1 MKRWKALVLLG
12 TLCLG
17 LLLPWQAVAQ
27 EEPAGQLAEESGAA
41 GVTEQLDW
49 DVQSV
54 LEHLGPEGC
63 GFVLAARADCG
74 RVSALL
80 SREGI
85 PFRSPRGRT

>member
-17 LLLPWQAVAQ
+17 LLLPWQAAAQ

-54 LEHLGPEGC
+54 LEENRLT
-63 GFVLAARADCG
+63 
-74 RVSALL
+74 SAQISDDLQNL
-80 SREGI
+80 
-85 PFRSPRGRT
+85 

>member
-54 LEHLGPEGC
+54 LEENRLTA
-63 GFVLAARADCG
+63 VQISDDLQN
-74 RVSALL
+74 L
-80 SREGI
+80 
-85 PFRSPRGRT
+85 